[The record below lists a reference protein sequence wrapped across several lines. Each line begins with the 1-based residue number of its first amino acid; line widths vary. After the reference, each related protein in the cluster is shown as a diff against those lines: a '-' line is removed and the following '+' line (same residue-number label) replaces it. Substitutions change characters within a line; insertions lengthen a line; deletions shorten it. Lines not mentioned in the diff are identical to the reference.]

1 MKYAIEEP
9 FDEANAY
16 ADEKLS
22 SMNLSFQDE
31 IEYTQIVSEEINRI
45 MSPFNRMANAYE
57 P

>member
-16 ADEKLS
+16 ADEKLN

>member
-9 FDEANAY
+9 FDAANAY